1 MARFVG
7 TVQDYHHFIGPRIR
21 NVVNQA
27 AAPARKRHNGICEFC
42 GTKAELQSAHVHG
55 RERRQLIEAV
65 LSEFTRPDGYIEID
79 VDEVERRVV
88 DAHLPIEDTFK
99 FICPPCHREY
109 DAGSKGHGPQRT
121 TARRARAD
129 SGDGEFPKLG
139 RIELWASRPS
149 QANHQ
154 IIRAFLALE
163 DDGQVFLSVL
173 REYCE
178 RELGIAGFDGKYASM
193 KTDAGNSYGKVFFD
207 DGDVVRMWPAVRREV
222 DRHF

>member
-27 AAPARKRHNGICEFC
+27 AAPARKSHNGVCEFC
-42 GTKAELQSAHVHG
+42 GRKAELQSAHVHG

-65 LSEFTRPDGYIEID
+65 LQEFTRPDGYVEID
-79 VDEVERRVV
+79 VDEVERRVI

-109 DAGSKGHGPQRT
+109 DAGTTERGPRRSHAKGKDAVG
-121 TARRARAD
+121 
-129 SGDGEFPKLG
+129 SDGEFRKLG
-139 RIELWASRPS
+139 RIALWASRPA

-154 IIRAFLALE
+154 IIKAFLALE
-163 DDGQVFLSVL
+163 ESGEVYLPVF
-173 REYCE
+173 REYCG
-178 RELGIAGFDGKYASM
+178 RELAIAGFDSKYASM

-207 DGDVVRMWPAVRREV
+207 DGDVVKMWPVVRREV